1 MARTMKTLDGN
12 EAAAS
17 IAYRVNEICAIYPIT
32 PSSTMGE
39 LADQWASEGRT
50 EHLGHGAAR
59 RRDAERGWRRGRR
72 ARRAADRRD
81 DHHVHGVAGPAADD
95 PEHVQDRR
103 RADAD
108 GLSRRRAL
116 AGRAGA
122 VDLRRSLRR
131 HGRADDRLGDAVL
144 ELGAGGARPGAHR
157 PERDARLAHSLHP
170 LLRRLPHVA
179 RDQQDRSAR
188 RRGRARDDRRRSGVR
203 APTPRAQPGSAGRAR
218 RGAESRRL
226 LPGPRDGEPVL
237 RGAAGARADG
247 DGSVRAR

>member
-1 MARTMKTLDGN
+1 MRKVKTLDGN

-32 PSSTMGE
+32 PVV
-39 LADQWASEGRT
+39 DDGRVGRPVGVGRQE

-59 RRDAERGWRRGRR
+59 RRDAERRRRRGRR
-72 ARRAADRRD
+72 ARRAADRRAD
-81 DHHVHGVAGPAADD
+81 DDLHGVAGPAADD

-108 GLSRRRAL
+108 GVSRRGPL

-131 HGRADDRLGDAVL
+131 DGRADDRLGDAL
-144 ELGAGGARPGAHR
+144 FELRAGSARPRAHR
-157 PERDARLAHSLHP
+157 AERHAGLAHPVHP

-179 RDQQDRSAR
+179 RGQQDRGAR
-188 RRGRARDDRRRSGVR
+188 RRRRARDDRRRAGVR
-203 APTPRAQPGSAGRAR
+203 APRAR
-218 RGAESRRL
+218 A
-226 LPGPRDGEPVL
+226 
-237 RGAAGARADG
+237 
-247 DGSVRAR
+247 